1 MSQFNTLC
9 IKDITRQT
17 NQCVSITFDV
27 PDHLKQDYQFK
38 AGQYITLKTN
48 LDGKEVRRDYSLCA
62 SPSSGN
68 LTVAVKEV
76 ESGTFSKYANQ
87 VLKVGDTLEVAK
99 PQGRFTFTPDA
110 SKNRTI
116 AAFAAGSGI
125 TPVLSILKTV
135 LEEEPNSQFVLVYG
149 NKTLNDTIFLNEL
162 LDIQHQY
169 SDRLTIQFVYSQSQ
183 ENNALFGRIEKSTV
197 NFIVKNKYKHVDIDA
212 FYLCGPEGMI
222 NTVKD
227 VLAENNIEDEKVF
240 FELFSTTSAV
250 PVEDVEEIS
259 DGTTSITVIVDDEEK
274 TFTMSQQQSV
284 LEAAL
289 DHDLDAPYSCQG
301 GICSSCLARIKEGKA
316 TMRQNNIL
324 TDNEVAEGLILTCQ
338 AHPTTSK
345 IIIDYDDI

>member
-1 MSQFNTLC
+1 MSQFHTLN

-38 AGQYITLKTN
+38 AGQYITLKTD

-125 TPVLSILKTV
+125 TPVLSILK
-135 LEEEPNSQFVLVYG
+135 LVFIS
-149 NKTLNDTIFLNEL
+149 T
-162 LDIQHQY
+162 
-169 SDRLTIQFVYSQSQ
+169 
-183 ENNALFGRIEKSTV
+183 ALIKR
-197 NFIVKNKYKHVDIDA
+197 
-212 FYLCGPEGMI
+212 
-222 NTVKD
+222 
-227 VLAENNIEDEKVF
+227 
-240 FELFSTTSAV
+240 TSL
-250 PVEDVEEIS
+250 S
-259 DGTTSITVIVDDEEK
+259 H
-274 TFTMSQQQSV
+274 
-284 LEAAL
+284 L
-289 DHDLDAPYSCQG
+289 
-301 GICSSCLARIKEGKA
+301 
-316 TMRQNNIL
+316 
-324 TDNEVAEGLILTCQ
+324 
-338 AHPTTSK
+338 
-345 IIIDYDDI
+345 